1 MSVWRE
7 VQETLYQRW
16 RDHWLNDDVPTP
28 GPLTPYAFG
37 NEKSASC
44 DGPWAHFSV
53 KRLPGTNETLGR
65 PGNRKINR
73 VGMVFIDLRE
83 PPLNGVG
90 NLSDLAER
98 AAAIFENCRILATH
112 DIRFAIVEPGEE
124 GMIDKDRWW
133 GVSVEGRFDYED
145 IR

>member
-1 MSVWRE
+1 MSVWRT

-16 RDHWLNDDVPTP
+16 RDHWVNDDVPTP

-37 NEKSASC
+37 NEKSAAG
-44 DGPWAHFSV
+44 DFTWAHFSV
-53 KRLPGTNETLGR
+53 IRLTGGPETMGS

-73 VGMVFIDLRE
+73 VGMVAIDLRQ
-83 PPLNGVG
+83 PPLQGVG
-90 NLSDLAER
+90 DLSDLAER

-124 GMIDKDRWW
+124 GMIDKGRWW
-133 GVSVEGRFDYED
+133 GVSIEGRFDYED